1 MKSGKKGSQ
10 VAINARGG
18 GMSHNH
24 GLHSQAGSGERVQL
38 QSCQRALH
46 RSISD
51 MRQIGFNKIGGGI
64 SPCVTSHYHKVGWQD
79 ILDANRLP
87 HFGIMVID
95 ETDTDKRMLRQ
106 NRIHH
111 DNANERGWS
120 QQPHSGGA
128 SLPLYWSDSDNR

>member
-10 VAINARGG
+10 VAINARG

-64 SPCVTSHYHKVGWQD
+64 SPCVTSHYHKVGWKD

-87 HFGIMVID
+87 HFGIIVITD
-95 ETDTDKRMLRQ
+95 ADTDKF
-106 NRIHH
+106 
-111 DNANERGWS
+111 S
-120 QQPHSGGA
+120 QRPMPYPDEPSI
-128 SLPLYWSDSDNR
+128 